1 MNLKKLHS
9 NFLSL
14 YRVLSRAFQFKSELY
29 HKYNIHLKI
38 YVTSH
43 DKNLDMV
50 ELVKFVVR

>member
-9 NFLSL
+9 NFYL
-14 YRVLSRAFQFKSELY
+14 YSVTFQFKSELY